1 MRYTLNIF
9 LVSLLLSAFT
19 SCNNTVTAQKASAV
33 AANFAKDK
41 KQKPD
46 LSKYSQATFAAG
58 CFWHEETLFESI
70 KGVKEV
76 ISGYAGGNTANP
88 SYEDIETGTTG
99 HAETVN
105 IYYDSTQI
113 SYQTLLL
120 VYFEGQGDPT
130 QVNGQGPD
138 RGTQYRSLVFYRNA
152 KEKQMAEQKIREMN
166 ASGKFSAPIA
176 AKVVPLGKFWNAEDY
191 HQDYIDT
198 HTDNPYVQGVCI
210 PEIAAFQTKHP
221 ALIKPGHSFASHS
234 K

>member
-1 MRYTLNIF
+1 MKRTQGLAILIL
-9 LVSLLLSAFT
+9 LVSFFA
-19 SCNNTVTAQKASAV
+19 SCSNTVNSQTTTAV

-41 KQKPD
+41 KVKAD

-70 KGVKEV
+70 IGVKEV
-76 ISGYAGGNTANP
+76 VSGYSGGTTENP

-105 IYYDSTQI
+105 IYYDSSI
-113 SYQTLLL
+113 VSYPQLLMI
-120 VYFEGQGDPT
+120 YFEGQGDPT

-138 RGTQYRSLVFYRNA
+138 RGTQYRSLVFYRNPV
-152 KEKQMAEQKIREMN
+152 EKQLAEKKINELN
-166 ASGKFSAPIA
+166 ASGKYDMPVA
-176 AKVVPLGKFWNAEDY
+176 ARVVPFVKFWKAEDY

-198 HTDNPYVQGVCI
+198 HTDNSYVQNVCI
-210 PEIAAFQTKHP
+210 PGIAAFQASHP
-221 ALIKPGHSFASHS
+221 NLIKKGHSFAHN